1 MGPEFGEKWTCKGFR
16 RSLPGGIEM
25 SLIIDALKKAQQLRL
40 KGAEGTP
47 ISKGL
52 QPDKKRKTKKEWILI
67 GAGLLGSFF
76 ILFVLLKP
84 AFPPLATQTDGA
96 ASIPEKKPF
105 VRMAEKISS
114 EPSKEMLNLSRDEDP
129 LHTAQAEDVTRS
141 GRSATQGHSK
151 TGMAFSD
158 RSSPPIGKKV
168 SPTIKSSFNEKRR
181 LSPVKE
187 GPKEE
192 ETIPL
197 KKTVTEKS
205 LPPLPLANRREE
217 VSSKSFGVEQEGGQD
232 SALTLDVLNH
242 FNSGV
247 LFFNRREFSKAIQ
260 AYQKAIE
267 LDPTYVEAYNNL
279 GITYQMIGESDKA
292 FEVYERATK
301 INPKYEKGYNN
312 LGTLLLLKDRY
323 EEALDAFQKALGINS
338 NNIESH
344 VNLGILFKNKGQL
357 EKAIES
363 YQTAL
368 TIDPFHKETHY
379 NIALLYE
386 QMENLELA
394 IGHYQQFIQLSLK
407 SRPELVSKV
416 QRHLNDL
423 IETNR
428 NKRQ

>member
-1 MGPEFGEKWTCKGFR
+1 M
-16 RSLPGGIEM
+16 
-25 SLIIDALKKAQQLRL
+25 AL
-40 KGAEGTP
+40 
-47 ISKGL
+47 
-52 QPDKKRKTKKEWILI
+52 
-67 GAGLLGSFF
+67 
-76 ILFVLLKP
+76 
-84 AFPPLATQTDGA
+84 
-96 ASIPEKKPF
+96 
-105 VRMAEKISS
+105 
-114 EPSKEMLNLSRDEDP
+114 
-129 LHTAQAEDVTRS
+129 
-141 GRSATQGHSK
+141 
-151 TGMAFSD
+151 SD
-158 RSSPPIGKKV
+158 RPSPPIGKKV
-168 SPTIKSSFNEKRR
+168 SPTIKSSLNEKRR

-187 GPKEE
+187 EPKEE
-192 ETIPL
+192 EKIPL

-205 LPPLPLANRREE
+205 LPLLPSATHREE
-217 VSSKSFGVEQEGGQD
+217 VPSKSFGVEQEGGQD
-232 SALTLDVLNH
+232 LTLTLDVLNH

-323 EEALDAFQKALGINS
+323 EEALDAFQKALAINS
-338 NNIESH
+338 KNIESH
-344 VNLGILFKNKGQL
+344 INLGILFKNKGQL

-386 QMENLELA
+386 QMENSELA
-394 IGHYQQFIQLSLK
+394 IRHYQQFIQLSLK
-407 SRPELVSKV
+407 SHPELVSKV

-423 IETNR
+423 IEANR